1 MSKRMLLLVATTLV
15 SVGLVAC
22 SGTAPGGSISAA
34 TASEAAT
41 PEPVA
46 SRSAV
51 QLPTTSPSPTPAVC
65 PPATGGEGDACQ
77 IVPGIANI
85 FGAGHDQPPA
95 PGGGGA
101 GTPPPVWTV
110 PAGTTTMAVTSATGR
125 VKPIP
130 EWDWNGAGGGTRG
143 ATDVTSFGGISG
155 LVHGGGGMFLV
166 GVFLSDEALS
176 GEAPE
181 RLDFTDQEDCEE
193 LSPEIG
199 QTFFIGD
206 GAGRRFMVPSG
217 ATRLFLGFVDGF
229 FYTGEPGWYAN
240 NLGQLAVSVE
250 FAAD

>member
-1 MSKRMLLLVATTLV
+1 MPPKEVTSVA
-15 SVGLVAC
+15 
-22 SGTAPGGSISAA
+22 P
-34 TASEAAT
+34 
-41 PEPVA
+41 
-46 SRSAV
+46 R
-51 QLPTTSPSPTPAVC
+51 
-65 PPATGGEGDACQ
+65 
-77 IVPGIANI
+77 VP
-85 FGAGHDQPPA
+85 PPA
-95 PGGGGA
+95 PFQSHSGIGF
-101 GTPPPVWTV
+101 TLPVALVTAMVVV
-110 PAGTTTMAVTSATGR
+110 PAGT
-125 VKPIP
+125 
-130 EWDWNGAGGGTRG
+130 
-143 ATDVTSFGGISG
+143 
-155 LVHGGGGMFLV
+155 VHTGGGMFLV

-181 RLDFTDQEDCEE
+181 RLDFTDQEDFEE